1 MCGRLARDVWV
12 RLLPPPTPKSLPPP
26 LGHRGL
32 GPGER
37 NAPGLKP
44 QVHGRVRPSQVL
56 VQSIGSTTLCLD
68 RIHSQIKSLTFS
80 EGLKTEIRIF
90 VSGTN
95 VLTTRDF
102 IAAIC
107 NHTRPKSTTTFLRGS
122 YDIELKFQPL

>member
-1 MCGRLARDVWV
+1 MGEKKPGLAIEKTNRELFVLQVYRLCRRLARDVWV
-12 RLLPPPTPKSLPPP
+12 RLLPPPTPQSLPPP

-56 VQSIGSTTLCLD
+56 VQSVGSTTLCLN

-80 EGLKTEIRIF
+80 EGLRTEIRIF
-90 VSGTN
+90 VTGTN
-95 VLTTRDF
+95 VLTTRF
-102 IAAIC
+102 YC
-107 NHTRPKSTTTFLRGS
+107 RYL
-122 YDIELKFQPL
+122 